1 VPRGE
6 GLQQGADQPP
16 CSLQLGL
23 RHSRVLFVVKSA
35 DEVPAHEITI
45 KVMATLKQIE
55 ANRRNAGFSTGPKTP
70 SGRFRSS
77 LNATKHGAYSKKALT
92 PDENEADLAKLERVY
107 VAHYRP
113 PSELELHD
121 VRQLALLDW
130 RLQRFGRLEAEIL
143 TLHGYEREHERG
155 TEGFEYG
162 GAGWGMAHD
171 CSKAR
176 AVQAVSQVEHRLRR
190 QFLALKAMLDAQLEE
205 RVKAGTLLLPNSLTK
220 LVAASN

>member
-1 VPRGE
+1 MAPADRG
-6 GLQQGADQPP
+6 LAQQPY
-16 CSLQLGL
+16 SSQLGL
-23 RHSRVLFVVKSA
+23 RHFRNSLVVRSA
-35 DEVPAHEITI
+35 GEVPAQEITV
-45 KVMATLKQIE
+45 KVMATLKQLE
-55 ANRRNAGFSTGPKTP
+55 ANRNNARLSTGPRTSTGK
-70 SGRFRSS
+70 FRSS

-92 PDENEADLAKLERVY
+92 PDENEADLVKLERMY

-143 TLHGYEREHERG
+143 TLHGFEREHERG

-162 GAGWGMAHD
+162 GAGWGMVHD

-176 AVQAVSQVEHRLRR
+176 AVQAVSQVENRLRR
-190 QFLALKAMLDAQLEE
+190 QFLALRATLDSQLEQ
-205 RVKAGTLLLPNSLTK
+205 RVKEGTVLLPNSISK
-220 LVAASN
+220 LVSASN